1 MNNAASAAASR
12 RRLQVGK
19 FGTVPIFLNM
29 SWLLFGAV
37 IVILFSPDLRYLYP
51 ELGNFG
57 AYAFALLTALL
68 FAVSVL
74 IHELGHVAAARAFK
88 TPVVEV
94 ELNLL
99 GGFTKYPRGM
109 LTAGQEAAMAA
120 AGPAASAALSAGFF
134 ALAATGHG
142 PLFYV
147 FTMLA
152 RVNLLLTIFN
162 LLPASSLDG
171 GQIVEALMRRW
182 TGKQRPG
189 LIVTTTATAVLIVTG
204 VYVMFFTDYGNQVL
218 DQPLIVLMYLAVAM
232 FLIINLM
239 RSWRRLLFIEK
250 LRPLSVDKLIEPAPA
265 QVLDVPIGTYPALP
279 FNAEP
284 DDVLRT
290 AIQTRSPYLVV
301 IDAQNTVTGV
311 IRYQSIVH
319 TLETNPALMHLL
331 RKDRNER

>member
-1 MNNAASAAASR
+1 MNNAASAAGTR

-19 FGTVPIFLNM
+19 FGSVPIFLNI

-37 IVILFSPDLRYLYP
+37 IVILFSPDLRYLFP
-51 ELGNFG
+51 ELGGMG

-99 GGFTKYPRGM
+99 GGFTRYPRG
-109 LTAGQEAAMAA
+109 LLSSGQEAAMAA
-120 AGPAASAALSAGFF
+120 AGPAASAALSAVFF
-134 ALAATGHG
+134 ALAALGAG

-147 FTMLA
+147 FTMLT

-171 GQIVEALMRRW
+171 GQVVEALMRRW
-182 TGKQRPG
+182 TGRQRPG
-189 LIVTTTATAVLIVTG
+189 LIVTTTATAILIVAG
-204 VYVMFFTDYGNQVL
+204 VYIMFFTDYGNQVL
-218 DQPLIVLMYLAVAM
+218 NQPLIVLMYLAVAL
-232 FLIINLM
+232 FLIMNLI

-250 LRPLSVDKLIEPAPA
+250 LMPLAVAELIEPAPA
-265 QVLDVPIGTYPALP
+265 QIMDVPIGTYPALP

-284 DDVLRT
+284 DEVLAT
-290 AIQTRSPYLVV
+290 AIRTRSPYLVV
-301 IDAQNTVTGV
+301 IDTHNSVSGV
-311 IRYQSIVH
+311 IRYESILR
-319 TLETNPALMHLL
+319 TLESHPALMHLL
-331 RKDRNER
+331 RKDRH